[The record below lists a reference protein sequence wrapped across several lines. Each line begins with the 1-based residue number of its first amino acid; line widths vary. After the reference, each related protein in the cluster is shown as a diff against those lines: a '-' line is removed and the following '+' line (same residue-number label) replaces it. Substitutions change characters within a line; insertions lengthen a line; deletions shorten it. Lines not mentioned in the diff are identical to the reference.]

1 MTRLRQD
8 LILVGSF
15 LTTCL
20 VIGNAFYHKKQFYP
34 SVVHITKSNG
44 SMAVSLRRIYTKRK
58 TLL

>member
-44 SMAVSLRRIYTKRK
+44 SMAVS
-58 TLL
+58 